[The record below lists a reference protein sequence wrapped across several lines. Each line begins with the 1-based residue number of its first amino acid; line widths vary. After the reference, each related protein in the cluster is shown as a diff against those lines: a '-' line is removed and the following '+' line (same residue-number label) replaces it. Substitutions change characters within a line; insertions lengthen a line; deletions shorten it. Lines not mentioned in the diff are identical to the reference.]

1 MDSMKDIKYI
11 LLALI
16 CCLFT
21 GCMDS
26 DWENPYPVSSPYGN
40 RELKETNVIS
50 IAQLKS
56 DYAAVVYNS
65 TNSYK
70 EITDEVQIK
79 GYVTGN
85 DIGGNIYNEV
95 VIDDGTGALLV
106 CIAQGGLFSYMPI
119 GTQILIDLKGL
130 YIGGYGQQ
138 PELGTPYS
146 NKNGASYVSRM
157 SRILWNDHFKIL
169 KEGGSEVIAPVEFD
183 KSKYRDAK
191 YIQENCGKLMTI
203 KDVTF
208 KKGDGKTTFA
218 PDKDKDAANSVNRGL
233 VGLND
238 SYMVVRTCTYAYFAA
253 DPLPTGPVN
262 ITGIFTRYRSTW
274 QVLIRTADDIEI
286 TY

>member
-1 MDSMKDIKYI
+1 MKDIKYI

-16 CCLFT
+16 CCMAT
-21 GCMDS
+21 SCMDD
-26 DWENPYPVSSPYGN
+26 DWENPYPVGSPYGN
-40 RELKETNVIS
+40 RNLTETNVIT
-50 IAQLKS
+50 IKQLKDQYTS
-56 DYAAVVYNS
+56 VIFNS

-70 EITDEVQIK
+70 EITDDIQIK

-95 VIDDGTGALLV
+95 AIDDGTGALLV
-106 CIAQGGLFSYMPI
+106 CIAQGGLFSYMPV
-119 GTQILIDLKGL
+119 GTEILIDLKGL

-138 PELGTPYS
+138 PELGTPYT

-169 KEGGSEVIAPVEFD
+169 NTSDKDVIAPVEFD
-183 KSKYRDAK
+183 KSKYRDAD

-203 KDVTF
+203 KGVTF
-208 KKGDGKTTFA
+208 KKADGKTTFA
-218 PDKDKDAANSVNRGL
+218 PDKEKDAANSVNRGL

-238 SYMVVRTCTYAYFAA
+238 SYMVVRTSTYANFAA
-253 DPLPTGPVN
+253 DALPTGTVN

-274 QVLIRTADDIEI
+274 QILIRTAEDIEI
-286 TY
+286 INQ